1 MSTARKF
8 LVPLLASVAVATL
21 AGCYDPRL
29 RGVRE
34 APVARGQGISAY
46 IFDEEQLQA
55 SSDGTLLTALAARMS
70 SMGVLRGGECPQIV
84 LRGRTTVARPTNPG
98 VYVDG
103 TRATNTCVLETLNV
117 SDVHRVEVYPM
128 GIAQQGGAY
137 EAQAGGLILVFMRRG
152 G

>member
-8 LVPLLASVAVATL
+8 LVPLLASAAVAAL
-21 AGCYDPRL
+21 AGCWDPRL

-34 APVARGQGISAY
+34 GPVARGRGIATY
-46 IFDEEQLQA
+46 IFDEEHLQQ

-70 SMGVLRGGECPQIV
+70 SMGVLRGGECPQII

-103 TRATNTCVLETLNV
+103 ARATNTCVLETLNV
-117 SDVHRVEVYPM
+117 SDVHRVEIYPM
-128 GIAQQGGAY
+128 GIAQRGAY
-137 EAQAGGLILVFMRRG
+137 EAQAGGLILVFMRTG

>member
-8 LVPLLASVAVATL
+8 LVPLLATAAVAAL
-21 AGCYDPRL
+21 AGCWDPRL

-34 APVARGQGISAY
+34 APVPRGRGISAY
-46 IFDEEQLQA
+46 IFEEEQLQP
-55 SSDGTLLTALAARMS
+55 SSDGTLEARMS

-103 TRATNTCVLETLNV
+103 ARATNTCVLETLNV
-117 SDVHRVEVYPM
+117 SDVHRVEIYPM
-128 GIAQQGGAY
+128 GIAQRGAY

>member
-8 LVPLLASVAVATL
+8 LVPLLATAAVAAL
-21 AGCYDPRL
+21 AGCWDPRL

-34 APVARGQGISAY
+34 APVPRGRGISAY
-46 IFDEEQLQA
+46 IFEEEQLQP
-55 SSDGTLLTALAARMS
+55 SSDGTLLAALEARMS

-103 TRATNTCVLETLNV
+103 ARATNTCVLETLNV
-117 SDVHRVEVYPM
+117 SDVHRVEIYPM
-128 GIAQQGGAY
+128 GIAQRGAY

>member
-8 LVPLLASVAVATL
+8 MVPLLASAAVAAL
-21 AGCYDPRL
+21 AGCWDPGL
-29 RGVRE
+29 R
-34 APVARGQGISAY
+34 AARQEHGPRGRGTSAY
-46 IFDEEQLQA
+46 IFEEDQLQP
-55 SSDGTLLTALAARMS
+55 SSDGTLLSALAARMS

-103 TRATNTCVLETLNV
+103 ARATNTCVLETLNV
-117 SDVHRVEVYPM
+117 ADVHRVEVYPM
-128 GIAQQGGAY
+128 GIAQRGAY
-137 EAQAGGLILVFMRRG
+137 EAQAGGLILVFMRTG

>member
-1 MSTARKF
+1 MSTARRF
-8 LVPLLASVAVATL
+8 LVPLLASAAVAML
-21 AGCYDPRL
+21 AGCYDPRVSNTKREPTP
-29 RGVRE
+29 RGR
-34 APVARGQGISAY
+34 GISAY
-46 IFDEEQLQA
+46 VFEEEQLQPSA
-55 SSDGTLLTALAARMS
+55 DGTLLSALAARMS
-70 SMGVLRGGECPQIV
+70 AMNVLRGGECPLIT

-128 GIAQQGGAY
+128 GIAQRGAY
-137 EAQAGGLILVFMRRG
+137 EAQAGGLILVFMRTG